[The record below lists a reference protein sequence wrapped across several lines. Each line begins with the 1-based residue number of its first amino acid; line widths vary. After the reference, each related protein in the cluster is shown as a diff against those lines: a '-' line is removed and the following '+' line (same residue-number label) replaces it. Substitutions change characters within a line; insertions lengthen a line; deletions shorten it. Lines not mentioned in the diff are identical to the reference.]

1 MERNEG
7 DTKRCDG
14 LRRVHLVFIGLFS
27 VPSDRRKSGA
37 ESFLALLSG
46 RDM

>member
-7 DTKRCDG
+7 DKKRCGG
-14 LRRVHLVFIGLFS
+14 LRRVHLVFISLFL
-27 VPSDRRKSGA
+27 VPSDGQKSGA
-37 ESFLALLSG
+37 ESFLALISG